1 MARAAREGE
10 RNESEVDRVSES
22 DDELASVL
30 VEVDIAS
37 RVGAVPGWNR
47 DGV

>member
-1 MARAAREGE
+1 MARAREGE
-10 RNESEVDRVSES
+10 RNESDADRES
-22 DDELASVL
+22 DSDELASVL
-30 VEVDIAS
+30 VEVDMAR